1 MSTRTR
7 TRGPK
12 TTPHPLESVVRD
24 AFRWRTVHDRVTL
37 ASHMKG
43 VSDLSGKDG
52 AKGDRAYLLVAE
64 DVLGCMTC
72 QGKLYVDADGWHRLA
87 PTL

>member
-1 MSTRTR
+1 MRTR

-12 TTPHPLESVVRD
+12 TTPHPLESAVRD
-24 AFRWRTVHDRVTL
+24 AFRKGPAHDRVTL
-37 ASHMKG
+37 ADHMKG
-43 VSDLSGKDG
+43 VSHLSGKDG

-72 QGKLYVDADGWHRLA
+72 QGKLCVDADGWHRLA
-87 PTL
+87 PSP